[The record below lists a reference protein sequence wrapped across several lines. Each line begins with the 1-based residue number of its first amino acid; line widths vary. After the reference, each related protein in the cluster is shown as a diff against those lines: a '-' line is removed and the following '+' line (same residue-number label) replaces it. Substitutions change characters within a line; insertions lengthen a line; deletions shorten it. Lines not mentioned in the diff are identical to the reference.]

1 MKQLKKNQLSGFTLL
16 ETLIAV
22 ILLSVGLLGVAGM
35 QMKSQQFNRSAY
47 FETQAII
54 VAHDMLE
61 RMRAN
66 IAGQKAGH
74 YHQPTAVK
82 YAGCYTS
89 AGCSTQE
96 MAQNDMYEWAGADTD
111 SIATKLPAGA
121 GVVCLDTTP
130 DDGTPSTPNCDNSG
144 SIYAIKI
151 WWEDS
156 DEETRRAVITAAFE

>member
-1 MKQLKKNQLSGFTLL
+1 MKQSIKSQAGFTLL

-22 ILLSVGLLGVAGM
+22 ILLSFGLLGVAGM

-54 VAHDMLE
+54 IAHDMLE

-66 IAGQKAGH
+66 IAGQKNGH
-74 YHQPTAVK
+74 YHLPTATK
-82 YAGCYTS
+82 HARCYTTV
-89 AGCSTQE
+89 GCDTLE

-111 SIATKLPAGA
+111 SIAAKIPAGA
-121 GVVCLDTTP
+121 GTVCLDSTP
-130 DDGTPSTPNCDNSG
+130 DDGTPTTPECDNTG
-144 SIYAIKI
+144 QVYAIKI

-156 DEETRRAVITAAFE
+156 DEAIRRAIITAAFE